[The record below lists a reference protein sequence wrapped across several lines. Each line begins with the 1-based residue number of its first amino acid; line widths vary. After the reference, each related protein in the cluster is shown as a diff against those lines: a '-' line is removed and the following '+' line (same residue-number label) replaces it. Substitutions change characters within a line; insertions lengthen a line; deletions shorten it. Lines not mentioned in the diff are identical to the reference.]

1 MWALILGVIVF
12 SIFVPFVPVA
22 RDSLDP
28 PCGGLQYDSVTYYIF
43 GLGWNVAF
51 VSPDAQ
57 YGWIAPAA
65 GVLFFAAVGYAVLLI
80 FRGLHASLPSPQI

>member
-1 MWALILGVIVF
+1 MTGTPEAARFRWLVLAVFVLSSAINYLDRATLSALAPLVRAEF
-12 SIFVPFVPVA
+12 KLS
-22 RDSLDP
+22 
-28 PCGGLQYDSVTYYIF
+28 
-43 GLGWNVAF
+43 N
-51 VSPDAQ
+51 AQ